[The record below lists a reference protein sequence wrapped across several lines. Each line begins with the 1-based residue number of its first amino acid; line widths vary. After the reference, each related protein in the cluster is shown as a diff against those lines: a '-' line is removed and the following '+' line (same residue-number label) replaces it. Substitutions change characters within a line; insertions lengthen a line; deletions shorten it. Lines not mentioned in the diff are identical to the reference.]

1 MAVIVVM
8 VMIMSMA
15 IMIMIVI
22 VIMSFVMIAIGI
34 VAVVIAILP
43 LIMIAIIPVV
53 IAVAFGEIGE
63 LGALLLVLGIRN
75 RLAVIVVI
83 LFAERRRFCGKR
95 RILRQHRL
103 FGKRDRAEAGQ
114 TCDQPDSRV
123 SEIDGHKFLP
133 ATPLILASKPR
144 MSAAA

>member
-34 VAVVIAILP
+34 VTVV
-43 LIMIAIIPVV
+43 IAIIPVV